1 MTEEVD
7 YLLIGTVTVA
17 FVIGYALVSFVVGK
31 VRGSKT
37 DARTGSQKTA
47 DSDSWEAH
55 RRQQEEYH
63 REQERLRRETEAQR
77 AKEEQRKREEQRQRA
92 EEEDARRRAS
102 SGRSSTA
109 KNETYYG
116 RILGLQGRVT
126 WTDVR
131 SRYRELVVQYHPDKV
146 NHLGP
151 KLRAVAEHEMKEINE
166 AFEYFKRL
174 YG

>member
-7 YLLIGTVTVA
+7 YLLIGTVIVA
-17 FVIGYALVSFVVGK
+17 FVVGYVFVSFIVGK
-31 VRGSKT
+31 MRGSKT
-37 DARTGSQKTA
+37 DDRTGSQKTA

-55 RRQQEEYH
+55 RQQQEEYH
-63 REQERLRRETEAQR
+63 REQERLRREAEAER
-77 AKEEQRKREEQRQRA
+77 AKEDQRKREEQRQRA
-92 EEEDARRRAS
+92 EEEEARRRAS

-109 KNETYYG
+109 KTEAYYG
-116 RILGLQGRVT
+116 RILGLQGRVS
-126 WTDVR
+126 WSDVR

-151 KLRAVAEHEMKEINE
+151 KLRAVAEQEMKEINE
-166 AFEYFKRL
+166 AFDYFKRL